1 MSTATTVTLNILDK
15 EYRVSCPP
23 EERSNLEQ
31 AARHLD
37 STMRDIRNSGK
48 VIGVERIAVMAALNI
63 SHEMLTGSRKQDGEL
78 DRQQQ
83 QIGDLVSRLDQ
94 ALSRHQS

>member
-1 MSTATTVTLNILDK
+1 MSEPQTVILHILDK

-37 STMRDIRNSGK
+37 QTMRDIRNSGK

-63 SHEMLTGSRKQDGEL
+63 SHDMLTGGRQKDVEL
-78 DRQQQ
+78 NSQQQ
-83 QIGDLVSRLDQ
+83 QITDLVSRLDQ
-94 ALSRHQS
+94 ALARHQA

>member
-1 MSTATTVTLNILDK
+1 MTTALTVTLHILDK
-15 EYRVSCPP
+15 EYRVTCPP

-37 STMRDIRNSGK
+37 TTMRDIRNSGK

-63 SHEMLTGSRKQDGEL
+63 SHDMLTGSRQQDSAL
-78 DRQQQ
+78 DSQQK
-83 QIGDLVSRLDQ
+83 QIGELVSRLDQ
-94 ALSRHQS
+94 ALSRHQN